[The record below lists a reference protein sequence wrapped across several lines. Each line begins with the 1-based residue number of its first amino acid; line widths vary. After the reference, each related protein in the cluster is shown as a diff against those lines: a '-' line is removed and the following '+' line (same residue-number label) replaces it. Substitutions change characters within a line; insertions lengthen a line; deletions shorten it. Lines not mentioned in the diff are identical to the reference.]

1 MCPFGLTWRLLK
13 IKIWSNCLLKQ
24 VPVAMQGDSLAGK
37 SQAFTCATSC
47 HLFWHLSL
55 WTRMV
60 LLATKGHCSFHA
72 RHSQHVKWVHV
83 EVETLNKCPW
93 LWCICLAAAHVA
105 VLPHSWHSWMMTV
118 LLEQKKANN
127 VFLQPA
133 FHHKLT
139 MQANQVDEFQALS
152 RLWLITDCMIVCQ
165 MSSKVAICEM
175 SKVCCDCILFCW
187 WFFNSRMHHSG
198 HLPSAKQIWCIL
210 LTWHSFGCVLNSN
223 LFWFDLFVLFFASFM
238 NWWSCCHFQGS
249 SWHPKCDANS
259 CSNVTP

>member
-105 VLPHSWHSWMMTV
+105 VLPHSGHGWMMTV
-118 LLEQKKANN
+118 PLEQKKANN
-127 VFLQPA
+127 VFLRPA

-152 RLWLITDCMIVCQ
+152 RLWLITDCMCTAL
-165 MSSKVAICEM
+165 KAT
-175 SKVCCDCILFCW
+175 
-187 WFFNSRMHHSG
+187 G
-198 HLPSAKQIWCIL
+198 L
-210 LTWHSFGCVLNSN
+210 L
-223 LFWFDLFVLFFASFM
+223 
-238 NWWSCCHFQGS
+238 SCL
-249 SWHPKCDANS
+249 
-259 CSNVTP
+259 